1 MNIWLCIIGLYR
13 YCGLARM
20 LTGSICRVQG
30 VGTGVW
36 KGGIGGIIEISIY
49 RLSKY
54 TAPARVNSVNNTGNG
69 APGASSL
76 SFG

>member
-1 MNIWLCIIGLYR
+1 
-13 YCGLARM
+13 M
-20 LTGSICRVQG
+20 LTGSTCRVQG

-54 TAPARVNSVNNTGNG
+54 TVAPARMNSVNNTGNG
-69 APGASSL
+69 ASGTSSL
-76 SFG
+76 SSS